1 MDFESGYIEDLKRYI
16 YNAQQEL
23 DYLRNSL
30 EEIENER
37 KLEYKTE
44 EEKSNHLKY
53 PLNQFRLIRRFD
65 HDWPDVN
72 KVIDRIKSLKVSNNP
87 VRAPCTVKH
96 ADVRFVD
103 AYIMQHMWSEFPGNY
118 QLLL

>member
-1 MDFESGYIEDLKRYI
+1 MGHLSQLMDFESGYIEDLKRYI

-37 KLEYKTE
+37 KLEYKSH

-72 KVIDRIKSLKVSNNP
+72 KVIDRIKSLKVRIHP
-87 VRAPCTVKH
+87 
-96 ADVRFVD
+96 
-103 AYIMQHMWSEFPGNY
+103 
-118 QLLL
+118 

>member
-1 MDFESGYIEDLKRYI
+1 MGHLSQLMDFESGYIEDLKRYI

-72 KVIDRIKSLKVSNNP
+72 KVIVRIKSLKVRYDP
-87 VRAPCTVKH
+87 VRALCTVKH
-96 ADVRFVD
+96 TAVRFVD
-103 AYIMQHMWSEFPGNY
+103 SYFVQHI
-118 QLLL
+118 